1 MMSIMSTDEELMSMR
16 ESALE
21 RKLVDAVKAIGGVAP
36 KWTSP
41 GSAGVP
47 DRIVILPNGLTVYV
61 EMKAP
66 GKQLDPLQVYWFKKL
81 QKLGHKVYKLDSVDD
96 IDWFIEEVQR
106 L

>member
-1 MMSIMSTDEELMSMR
+1 MR

-47 DRIVILPNGLTVYV
+47 DRIVILPKGKTYYV

-66 GKQLDPLQVYWFKKL
+66 GKPLQPLQAYWAKKL
-81 QKLGHKVYKLDSVDD
+81 STLGHKVYRIDS
-96 IDWFIEEVQR
+96 IEGIEQFIMEVHR
-106 L
+106 P

>member
-1 MMSIMSTDEELMSMR
+1 MR

-21 RKLVDAVKAIGGVAP
+21 KKLVEAVRKIGGYAL

-47 DRIVILPNGLTVYV
+47 DRIVLLPGGRTVFV

-66 GKQLDPLQVYWFKKL
+66 GGKLGPLQVWWGERL
-81 QKLGHKVYKLDSVDD
+81 ETLGHTCYTISSVEG
-96 IDWFIEEVQR
+96 IEKFIEEVR
-106 L
+106 P